1 MNRHFLKC
9 AFCER
14 PMSVNIE
21 TPAEIKFILEQACPL
36 CGELALRYMGRV
48 EKTNLVRNGVKSAC
62 DLRCTNAIGP
72 KCDCVCLNEN
82 HGTHR
87 LVVFSKV
94 VGKLEVVEK
103 DLLND
108 NETYLARIKRMA
120 AAKNSIKVKVITFLN
135 YKYREV
141 LTAYKVK
148 RYLDSDE
155 YWKYQAYKQMLQ
167 TIDKLEDLKSIQR
180 KINTL
185 THLIPKIGDTLE
197 YLESLSAEK
206 ERLEQEKGVI
216 GSTSV
221 SKTEGVGS
229 IPASP
234 AEVTA

>member
-14 PMSVNIE
+14 PMSVNAVDG
-21 TPAEIKFILEQACPL
+21 AEIKFILEQACPL

-48 EKTNLVRNGVKSAC
+48 EKTNLVKNGVKSAC

-72 KCDCVCLNEN
+72 KCDCVCSNEN

-87 LVVFSKV
+87 LVVFSKI

-135 YKYREV
+135 YKYRHV
-141 LTAYKVK
+141 LEAYKTK
-148 RYLDSDE
+148 RYLDNDE
-155 YWKYQAYKQMLQ
+155 YYKHMTYRQMLQ
-167 TIDKLEDLKSIQR
+167 KIDKLEDLKSIQR
-180 KINTL
+180 KINSL
-185 THLIPKIGDTLE
+185 THLIPQIGTTLE
-197 YLESLSAEK
+197 YLEALSAK
-206 ERLEQEKGVI
+206 QE
-216 GSTSV
+216 
-221 SKTEGVGS
+221 
-229 IPASP
+229 A
-234 AEVTA
+234 AA